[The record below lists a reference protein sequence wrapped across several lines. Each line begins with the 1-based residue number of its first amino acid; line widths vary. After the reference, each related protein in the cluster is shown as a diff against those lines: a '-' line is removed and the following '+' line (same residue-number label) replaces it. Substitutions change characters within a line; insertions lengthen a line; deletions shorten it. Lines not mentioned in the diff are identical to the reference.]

1 MRFKDKVAI
10 VTGAGQGIG
19 FEICRMLNLEGAVVI
34 LNDVDPDLCVQA
46 AEKINAAGHEVCIP
60 LTGDAADLD
69 FIQKLV
75 DTAVNQYGK
84 LDLVIANAGITLY
97 GDFFSYSKD
106 AFDQVMRVNL
116 SGTFFLAQAAA
127 NQMKKQNTGSILFTS
142 SVVGHRALRDLAVY
156 AMTKAAVEMLAT
168 NLVIELSG
176 YGINVNTVAPGAT
189 LTERTAEE
197 ADYEKV
203 WSEITP
209 MGRPAYAADIANA
222 ALFFVSDAAR
232 HVTGQHLIV
241 DGGWSAVST
250 LPQGLK

>member
-19 FEICRMLNLEGAVVI
+19 FEICRSLSLEGAVVI
-34 LNDVDPDLCVQA
+34 LNDVDPDLCYQA
-46 AEKINAAGHEVCIP
+46 AEKINLAGHGVCIP

-69 FIQKLV
+69 FIQQLV
-75 DTAVNQYGK
+75 DTAVNRYGK

-106 AFDQVMRVNL
+106 AFDKVMRVNL

-127 NQMKKQNTGSILFTS
+127 NQMKKQKTGSILFTS
-142 SVVGHRALRDLAVY
+142 SVVGHRALKDLAVY

-232 HVTGQHLIV
+232 HVTGQHLII

>member
-19 FEICRMLNLEGAVVI
+19 FEICRSLNLEGAVVI
-34 LNDVDPDLCVQA
+34 LNDVDPELCYQA
-46 AEKINAAGHEVCIP
+46 AEKINAAGLGVCIP

-69 FIQKLV
+69 FIQQLV
-75 DTAVNQYGK
+75 DTAVNRYGK

-97 GDFFSYSKD
+97 GDFFSYSKE

-127 NQMKKQNTGSILFTS
+127 NQMKKQNSGSILFTS
-142 SVVGHRALRDLAVY
+142 SVVGHRALKDLAVY